1 MPTTN
6 PLGAQL
12 YTLRDYPADRT
23 ARFAALAAAGYG
35 AVEQPRDDSVPAE
48 QLRAE
53 LDAAGL
59 TVSSIHA
66 KPAEGFAEAVAT
78 ARALGT
84 DTVIQSIGNRDV
96 WTDVDAVRGYA
107 RELGELSRRLA
118 DEGIRFGY
126 HNHQFELAE
135 LEGRTA
141 LEIFAD
147 ELPAGMIL
155 EIDTYWAAVGGQDV
169 PTLLDR
175 LGDRVRLLHLKD
187 GPARDSVAPMTA
199 LGAGTL
205 PVADII
211 AACPSAEWHIVEL
224 DACATD
230 VLSALVDSAD
240 WLFDNGLADRNV
252 TA

>member
-1 MPTTN
+1 MLITN

-12 YTLRDYPADRT
+12 YTLRDYPADR
-23 ARFAALAAAGYG
+23 AASFAALAAAGYG

-66 KPAEGFAEAVAT
+66 KPAEGFAAAVAT

-96 WTDVDAVRGYA
+96 WTDTDAVRGYA

-135 LEGRTA
+135 LDGRTA

-147 ELPAGMIL
+147 ALPAGMIL

-187 GPARDSVAPMTA
+187 GAAHDSAGPMTA

-230 VLSALVDSAD
+230 VLSALVDSAQ
-240 WLFDNGLADRNV
+240 WLFDNGLAHRTV
-252 TA
+252 SA